1 MLKRMS
7 IKKIM
12 VSSCA
17 ILLLLI
23 IYLIPDNKR
32 ELNLKQDKIEYSYN
46 NVVSTIYL
54 VDRNN
59 YVART
64 SIPSC
69 KCEGV
74 DKVKDLV
81 EGLIIDGNKS
91 SIIPNGFRSIIPPSV
106 RILNL
111 SLDNSILTID
121 FSKDILDVSEREE
134 KKMLEAI
141 VYTLTSI
148 EGIDKI
154 IIKVE
159 GEVLSNL
166 PNSGESLPSVLDKS
180 YGINKT
186 YDLVNTSDIDSYTL
200 YYVNKYNNNE
210 YYVPV
215 TKYVNSKITDPI
227 KVIIK
232 ELSSSPIYETN
243 LMSYLNSE
251 AKLISYDLSEDS
263 LKLNFNSLLL
273 SDVDKKSILEEVIY
287 TISLSMNN
295 IYNDLKE
302 VSFWVDDEEIYVMKM
317 DELNS

>member
-32 ELNLKQDKIEYSYN
+32 EINLKQDKIEYSYN

-74 DKVKDLV
+74 DKAKDLV

-141 VYTLTSI
+141 IYTLTSI
-148 EGIDKI
+148 DGIDKI

-159 GEVLSNL
+159 GEVLNNL
-166 PNSGESLPSVLDKS
+166 PKSGESLPSVLDKS

-251 AKLISYDLSEDS
+251 AKLISYDLSEDT

-287 TISLSMNN
+287 TISLSMDN

>member
-1 MLKRMS
+1 MLKKMS

-32 ELNLKQDKIEYSYN
+32 EINLKQDKIEYSYN

-74 DKVKDLV
+74 DKAKDLV

-141 VYTLTSI
+141 IYTLTSI

-159 GEVLSNL
+159 GEVLNNL
-166 PNSGESLPSVLDKS
+166 PKSGESLPSVLDKS

-251 AKLISYDLSEDS
+251 AKLISYDLSEDT

-287 TISLSMNN
+287 TISLSMDN

>member
-32 ELNLKQDKIEYSYN
+32 EINLKQDKIEYSYN

-74 DKVKDLV
+74 DKAKDLV

-200 YYVNKYNNNE
+200 YYVNKYNNDE

-287 TISLSMNN
+287 TISLSMDN

>member
-32 ELNLKQDKIEYSYN
+32 EINLKQDKVEYSYN

-74 DKVKDLV
+74 DKAKDLV

-141 VYTLTSI
+141 IYTLTSI

-159 GEVLSNL
+159 GEVLNNL

-251 AKLISYDLSEDS
+251 AKLISYDLSEDT

-287 TISLSMNN
+287 TISLSMDN